1 MLYRRSVLASL
12 SAAAVPVPAALADE
26 RVRIGWLTA
35 QTAGSL
41 APYVSAFRASLGALG
56 LVEGRNITI
65 DFRYGDDNTERVPAL
80 AAELVA
86 LPVKLIVAQG
96 SAVSILARLHLPVPI
111 IFVQSSDP
119 VSAGLAFSLARPTGN
134 MTGLTFLAPELNGK
148 RLELLRDIMPG
159 LRRVA
164 LIGNPEH
171 PGSHLERDYAAK
183 VAEQLGMRLDY
194 HPTPT
199 RQELA
204 AALQALKA
212 DPPQAVSILAD
223 GFALANRKAII
234 EAATDFRAPVI
245 SGWRIFAESGAICT
259 YGPQLEAC
267 YQRLAYFV
275 DRVLKGANTADLP
288 IEQPTQFELVANQRV
303 ARTLGLK
310 LPPSVLAAADSVID

>member
-1 MLYRRSVLASL
+1 MLDRRSVLASL

-41 APYVSAFRASLGALG
+41 APYVSAFRASLGTLG

-65 DFRYGDDNTERVPAL
+65 DFRYGDDNAERVPAL

-96 SAVSILARLHLPVPI
+96 SAVSILARLRLPVPI

-119 VSAGLAFSLARPTGN
+119 VSAGFAFSLARPTGN

-171 PGSHLERDYAAK
+171 PGSNLERDYAAK

-234 EAATDFRAPVI
+234 EVATDFRAPVI

-288 IEQPTQFELVANQRV
+288 IEQPTQFELVANQRA
-303 ARTLGLK
+303 ARALGLK
-310 LPPSVLAAADSVID
+310 LPPSILAAADSVID